1 MCFDKGITYYTLTKH
16 CCFTRGFC
24 RKNCCLFHNTT
35 IGIKMGNKKDGGKC
49 PTIGSN
55 VTICTGAC
63 VLGDIYIPNNCVIA
77 ANAVVIDS
85 FVDEKIGIGGIP
97 AKKISVIGD

>member
-1 MCFDKGITYYTLTKH
+1 M
-16 CCFTRGFC
+16 
-24 RKNCCLFHNTT
+24 
-35 IGIKMGNKKDGGKC
+35 
-49 PTIGSN
+49 PGSN